1 MLSLSLPTLCVNTDS
16 VSAVKGSVYMVSHS
30 FETVVVE
37 APRAARCCNT
47 SCAPGCTT
55 ANRRKGFPGPTGG
68 GGAATTCSWEPVKDA
83 NVFLSS
89 ALLKNEPPM
98 AGERRCRIFLHGD
111 TAANPRR
118 RLAAPPSTWLC
129 ENFRQQKAS
138 LRLSESLSITCTPP
152 SPINPFTL
160 CLCIAAVRPF
170 NCSLLVM

>member
-1 MLSLSLPTLCVNTDS
+1 
-16 VSAVKGSVYMVSHS
+16 MVSHS

-55 ANRRKGFPGPTGG
+55 ANRRKGFPGPTS

-111 TAANPRR
+111 TAANPPQAP

-152 SPINPFTL
+152 SPINPFTFTL
-160 CLCIAAVRPF
+160 QLLAAGYVTQPQRMPRREKCNASGQNVF
-170 NCSLLVM
+170 FSKALMKY